1 MTFVC
6 VIPVQ
11 GGALELRVRAERG
24 VWRWSICIR
33 GGPTLEEGLSQTRT
47 EAHVAAQFAVEQ
59 QPEDMGWR
67 ARFHMCS
74 AGRIWL
80 ASCALKQL
88 YCFPNIE

>member
-59 QPEDMGWR
+59 QLRRHGLEGSIPHVFRWENLVG
-67 ARFHMCS
+67 
-74 AGRIWL
+74 
-80 ASCALKQL
+80 
-88 YCFPNIE
+88 